1 MMPLQRI
8 RDAESRVRN
17 KLSNGPLRVQSNAQ
31 GAYLSWKFIGKT
43 ASVRKVFCNVRHT
56 LAAGDIY
63 VSYRVHGITYVMN
76 QGGTAKK

>member
-1 MMPLQRI
+1 MR
-8 RDAESRVRN
+8 RVHIY
-17 KLSNGPLRVQSNAQ
+17 Q
-31 GAYLSWKFIGKT
+31 GKFIGKT

-76 QGGTAKK
+76 QGGTAKN